1 MATPFWNLL
10 KFDESLLFPLQLAA
24 TINCNLSTG
33 ETALYIAV
41 TEYVQEECKGKRRET
56 SLHHASKERNI
67 AKLKW
72 LNW

>member
-10 KFDESLLFPLQLAA
+10 KFDESLLSPLQLAA

-41 TEYVQEECKGKRRET
+41 TEYCRKSVKANGVK
-56 SLHHASKERNI
+56 LAYIMLAKKEILPN
-67 AKLKW
+67 
-72 LNW
+72 